1 MKRSLLLII
10 LLVIVFYSSA
20 LIPVLRNKVNHID
33 SLISEID
40 KIPETPKTYRH
51 KIELIKL
58 LSDEYAP
65 SSPDRSIECLK
76 HASII
81 AKSNNDMFLFASMIN
96 LIGKVYYYQQD
107 YIPALDNYR
116 LSYKLMLESG
126 YKDSVGYILV
136 DIGSIFYAQD
146 IYDLAVVFNKRAER
160 IFNKTENTHGLS
172 VINNNLGLVK
182 WATNQ
187 YDSALY
193 FFVKALDYRKKLN
206 NPFLI
211 AHSYN
216 YIGGVY
222 IIKGEFDKAIL
233 ILDKAIEIGKKSRK
247 LTIDEKTLLPKIY
260 SNKSLIYKQQ
270 QLYDKALENS
280 IKALNINLLD
290 INDKIL
296 LCKTYLEIV
305 QLFIIKNDFNSALF
319 YALKCLEVSKK
330 IHNKKLRQETYLL
343 LYKIYVK
350 LGNHQEAVKYL
361 EYYSAVSDTLNHN
374 QIDEKLKE
382 IQSSFDT
389 YEKEK
394 EIELKQVEMEKESAV
409 SNHQKIIFIGCLLFL
424 ITISLLLTTAYRKQ
438 LNANT
443 LLLQSKTEITNQKNE
458 IEEKQ
463 IQLINEINERKK
475 IQEKIRE
482 SENRYR
488 TIYESSNEAY
498 ITLSN
503 EICVDCNPKALKLF
517 RCSRNDLIGKRL
529 SDISAEFQPDNSISG
544 DKIKQIIKNVIFG
557 FPEEFDWIYKKFDG
571 IEFESENSI
580 FRVKYEDKLLL
591 HIIIRDVSLHKI
603 NLRKIEILN
612 AELENKTKE
621 MEQLLYVSSHDL
633 RSPLINIQGF
643 SHEIKKSYDNLT
655 NIIREEKEI
664 EDIRNKSAVIIN
676 NEIPE
681 FINYIS
687 LSVFKMNVLISG
699 LLKLSRLGRLV
710 LNPKVIKMNKL
721 ISEVLSFFEYRIKN
735 NKIKITIS
743 KLPDC
748 YCDENSV
755 NQVFSNLID
764 NAIKFSD
771 PQKTLEISI
780 SGYKEENDAI
790 YCVSDTGI
798 GIDKKQVKKIFEV
811 FQKLD
816 NKSSGDGLGLSIV
829 SKILDKQNGKIWVES
844 EIGIGSKFYVSL
856 PLTKRI
862 S

>member
-1 MKRSLLLII
+1 MKRA
-10 LLVIVFYSSA
+10 LLV
-20 LIPVLRNKVNHID
+20 LIFLTNLTIGHTSITGLQNKSKLID
-33 SLISEID
+33 SLISAID
-40 KIPETPKTYRH
+40 KAPENISTYKH
-51 KIELIKL
+51 KVYL
-58 LSDEYAP
+58 LKILSEEYAV
-65 SSPDRSIECLK
+65 SSPERSIECLK

-81 AKSNNDMFLFASMIN
+81 AKSYNDMFLFASMIN
-96 LIGKVYYYQQD
+96 QIGKVYYYQQN
-107 YIPALDNYR
+107 YVPALENYR
-116 LSYKLMLESG
+116 LSYQLMLESG

-146 IYDLAVVFNKRAER
+146 IFDLSIIFYKRAEK
-160 IFNKTENTHGLS
+160 IFEKANNPHGLS

-187 YDSALY
+187 YDSAMY
-193 FFVKALDYRKKLN
+193 YFVKSLDYRKKIN

-222 IIKGEFDKAIL
+222 IMKGEFEKAIM
-233 ILDKAIEIGKKSRK
+233 ILDKAIEIEKKSPR
-247 LTIDEKTLLPKIY
+247 KTLEEKILLPQILE
-260 SNKSLIYKQQ
+260 NKSLIYKHQQ
-270 QLYDKALENS
+270 QYDKALKNS
-280 IKALNINLLD
+280 FLALNVNLRD
-290 INDKIL
+290 INDKIN
-296 LCKTYLEIV
+296 LCRTYIEIT
-305 QLFIIKNDFNSALF
+305 QIYILKNDFDNALF
-319 YALKCLEVSKK
+319 YALKCRDISKNLHGNNIRK
-330 IHNKKLRQETYLL
+330 ETYLL

-350 LGNHQEAVKYL
+350 LGNHQEAIKYL
-361 EYYSAVSDTLNHN
+361 EYYSAISDTVNHN
-374 QIDEKLKE
+374 EINEKLKE

-394 EIELKQVEMEKESAV
+394 EIELKQAEIENEKVVAK
-409 SNHQKIIFIGCLLFL
+409 HQKIIFIGCMLFL
-424 ITISLLLTTAYRKQ
+424 ITITLLLTSAYRKQ
-438 LNANT
+438 LKANS
-443 LLLQSKTEITNQKNE
+443 LLKISKSEIINQKNE

-463 IQLINEINERKK
+463 VQLINEINERKK

-488 TIYESSNEAY
+488 TIYESSNDAY

-529 SDISAEFQPDNSISG
+529 SDISTEIQANNAPSK
-544 DKIKQIIKNVIFG
+544 DKIKTIIKNVIFG
-557 FPEEFDWIYKKFDG
+557 FPEEFDWVYKKFDG
-571 IEFESENSI
+571 TEFESENSI

-591 HIIIRDVSLHKI
+591 HVIIRDVSLHRV
-603 NLRKIEILN
+603 NLKKIELLN
-612 AELENKTKE
+612 EELENKTTE

-643 SHEIKKSYDNLT
+643 SYEIKKSYDNLT
-655 NIIREEKEI
+655 RIINEETEVENIKKRSEI
-664 EDIRNKSAVIIN
+664 IIN

-710 LNPKVIKMNKL
+710 LNPKIIKMNKL
-721 ISEVLSFFEYRIKN
+721 VSEVLSFFEYRIKN
-735 NKIKITIS
+735 NKIIVSLS

-748 YCDENSV
+748 YADENSI

-764 NAIKFSD
+764 NAIKFGDSKR
-771 PQKTLEISI
+771 PLEINI
-780 SGYKEENDAI
+780 SGFKDDNYAV
-790 YCVSDTGI
+790 YCVSDNGI
-798 GIDKKQVKKIFEV
+798 GIDKKQQQKIFEV
-811 FQKLD
+811 FQKID

-829 SKILDKQNGKIWVES
+829 YKILEKQNGKIWVES
-844 EIGIGSKFYVSL
+844 EIGFGSKFFVSL
-856 PLTKRI
+856 PLTKRLT
-862 S
+862 